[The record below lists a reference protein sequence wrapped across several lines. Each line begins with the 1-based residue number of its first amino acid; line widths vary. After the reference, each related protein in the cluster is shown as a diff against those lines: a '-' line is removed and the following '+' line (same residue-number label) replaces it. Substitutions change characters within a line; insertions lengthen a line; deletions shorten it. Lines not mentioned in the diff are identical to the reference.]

1 MKHYYQSISKR
12 EGHVINEDAA
22 LAKEK
27 LAAVS
32 DGAGG
37 GGVFAELWSSYLLAQ
52 LPASTIHNF
61 QQLDAWVD
69 GIWEPYYKDC
79 EVKAKKQGALFLNK
93 FYDEGSFA
101 TLAAVW
107 LQEDGKTAE
116 WMTYGD
122 SVVFSYNFR
131 SHELQYSDIKLAAFD
146 HAPYLIGSSAELKAE
161 GFHAGRFKI
170 EGEEVVFV
178 ATDALSHYILMR
190 YELCH
195 KEEYKEEI
203 NEAIAARTKNSNLV
217 KVAEGES
224 TDFEKSLC
232 QLLDAAREQK
242 DFTQL
247 MSRLEA
253 SGLLAHDDYSL
264 AVLDCRLTNK
274 KKGMDDHVKVHTW
287 IRKKC
292 HRAMNLKTLRKMKH
306 Q

>member
-12 EGHVINEDAA
+12 ESHVINEDAA

-52 LPASTIHNF
+52 LPASTIYNF

-122 SVVFSYNFR
+122 SIVFCYNFR

-146 HAPYLIGSSAELKAE
+146 HAPYLIGSSAELKTE

-178 ATDALSHYILMR
+178 ATDALSHYILMG
-190 YELCH
+190 YELRH

-203 NEAIAARTKNSNLV
+203 DEAIAARTKNSNLI
-217 KVAEGES
+217 KVAEEEDE
-224 TDFEKSLC
+224 DFEKSLC

-242 DFTQL
+242 SFVLL
-247 MSRLEA
+247 MSHLED

-264 AVLDCRLTNK
+264 AVLDCRQTNK
-274 KKGMDDHVKVHTW
+274 KKGTNDHVKVHTW
-287 IRKKC
+287 IGKKC
-292 HRAMNLKTLRKMKH
+292 HKTMNLKTLRKMKH

>member
-1 MKHYYQSISKR
+1 MKYYCQSIPKR
-12 EGHVINEDAA
+12 EPHVLNEDAA

-107 LQEDGKTAE
+107 LQENGKTAE
-116 WMTYGD
+116 CMTYGD
-122 SVVFSYNFR
+122 SVVFCYNFR
-131 SHELQYSDIKLAAFD
+131 SHELQYSDIRLVDFD

-161 GFHAGRFKI
+161 GFHAGQFKI
-170 EGEEVVFV
+170 EGEEVIFV
-178 ATDALSHYILMR
+178 ATDSLSHYILMR

-195 KEEYKEEI
+195 KEEYKDEI
-203 NEAIAARTKNSNLV
+203 DEAIAARTKNSNMI
-217 KVAEGES
+217 KVAEEE
-224 TDFEKSLC
+224 DENFEKSLC

-242 DFTQL
+242 SFVLL
-247 MSRLEA
+247 MSHLED

-274 KKGMDDHVKVHTW
+274 KKDTDVHVKAHACFW
-287 IRKKC
+287 RKGR
-292 HRAMNLKTLRKMKH
+292 RAINLKTLRKMKH

>member
-107 LQEDGKTAE
+107 LLDDGKTAE

-122 SVVFSYNFR
+122 SVVFCYNFH
-131 SHELQYSDIKLAAFD
+131 SHKLQYSDIRLAAFD
-146 HAPYLIGSSAELKAE
+146 HAPYLIGSSAELKTE
-161 GFHAGRFKI
+161 GFHAGQFKI

-195 KEEYKEEI
+195 KEVYKDEI

-217 KVAEGES
+217 KAAEGEL

-264 AVLDCRLTNK
+264 AVLDCRQTNK
-274 KKGMDDHVKVHTW
+274 EKNTNGHAKAHACFWRKGS
-287 IRKKC
+287 
-292 HRAMNLKTLRKMKH
+292 RAMNLKILRKMKH

>member
-12 EGHVINEDAA
+12 ESHVINEDAA

-52 LPASTIHNF
+52 LPASALRNF

-79 EVKAKKQGALFLNK
+79 EAKAKQQGALFLNK

-122 SVVFSYNFR
+122 SVVFCYNFH
-131 SHELQYSDIKLAAFD
+131 SHELQYSNIRLVDFD
-146 HAPYLIGSSAELKAE
+146 HAPYLIGSSAELKTE
-161 GFHAGRFKI
+161 GFHAGQFKI
-170 EGEEVVFV
+170 EGEEVIFV
-178 ATDALSHYILMR
+178 ATDALSHYILMG
-190 YELCH
+190 YELRH
-195 KEEYKEEI
+195 KEEYKDEI
-203 NEAIAARTKNSNLV
+203 DEAIAARTKNSNLI
-217 KVAEGES
+217 KVAEEENE
-224 TDFEKSLC
+224 DFEKSLC

-242 DFTQL
+242 DFAQL
-247 MSRLEA
+247 MSHLED
-253 SGLLAHDDYSL
+253 SELLAHDDYSL
-264 AVLDCRLTNK
+264 AVLDCRQTNK
-274 KKGMDDHVKVHTW
+274 KKDTDDHAKVYTSFW
-287 IRKKC
+287 RKGR
-292 HRAMNLKTLRKMKH
+292 RAMNLKTLRKMKH